1 MGKKR
6 SISDDNGT
14 STNKRTKTSTVSKRT
29 TGPQPKTDSN
39 GDIYWEISRMR
50 RVTISNFRGRNMVN
64 IREYYEKDG
73 EELPGKKGISLPMDQ
88 FSAFLQ
94 CLPQIE
100 EFLLQKG
107 EKVPRPV
114 YDDNDG
120 DDEEEEVDEKEEDD
134 GGKKDKKKKSNIE
147 ATSEEEEE
155 EEESE
160 VSEED

>member
-6 SISDDNGT
+6 SISDDNGGI
-14 STNKRTKTSTVSKRT
+14 STAKRTKTTVSSSSKR

-50 RVTISNFRGRNMVN
+50 RVTISNFKGRNMVN

-100 EFLLQKG
+100 EFLLQRG

-114 YDDNDG
+114 YDDND
-120 DDEEEEVDEKEEDD
+120 EEEEEEAAEEEEDD
-134 GGKKDKKKKSNIE
+134 AGKKKDKKKKSNIE

-155 EEESE
+155 ESE

>member
-73 EELPGKKGISLPMDQ
+73 EELPGKKVRPIAHEL
-88 FSAFLQ
+88 
-94 CLPQIE
+94 
-100 EFLLQKG
+100 
-107 EKVPRPV
+107 KVQ
-114 YDDNDG
+114 
-120 DDEEEEVDEKEEDD
+120 
-134 GGKKDKKKKSNIE
+134 GK
-147 ATSEEEEE
+147 
-155 EEESE
+155 
-160 VSEED
+160 